1 MSSTLKIATPS
12 AVMNLT
18 AAFIL
23 AACQLA
29 PTPIPSASPPPTF
42 TVIPTAIPTRAPTL
56 PPTPTIPPRSATL
69 CELQQK
75 VDARSDSA
83 VQWREAIEGQSVLVG
98 GGVKTRD
105 EARAR
110 LDISDGT
117 VMRMAANSEFT
128 LTELTPGPREA
139 VTRFKLA
146 LGKLW
151 VALAGTAGE
160 GVFEIETPVGVATVR
175 GSYISVELAED
186 TGQAVVTCLEGECR
200 LTGTTG
206 QATDLSH
213 DQQATIAGAGQ
224 NPSPAQPMEAAQYAD
239 WARNFPEAPAP
250 PLTSILLSPGDGQC
264 SPNTFPAGVVEL
276 TMGVGRWMTPEEA
289 AAAIGDSNPTIT
301 LNGEPVTIHDRT
313 GPERHPGDD
322 PAWGFSVRTYVMLEP
337 GEYTITSQWHW
348 DLVFNCVIEVTGP

>member
-1 MSSTLKIATPS
+1 MRSTLKTTAPS
-12 AVMNLT
+12 AVINVIV
-18 AAFIL
+18 AFIL
-23 AACQLA
+23 CACQSAQTPVPSTSPPPPFTPLPAVIPTLA
-29 PTPIPSASPPPTF
+29 PTP
-42 TVIPTAIPTRAPTL
+42 V
-56 PPTPTIPPRSATL
+56 PTPSVPPRLAVLS
-69 CELQQK
+69 ELQMT
-75 VDARSDSA
+75 VNARSDSEA
-83 VQWREAIEGQSVLVG
+83 QWREAIEGQSVFVG
-98 GGVKTRD
+98 GGVKTGD

-117 VMRMAANSEFT
+117 ILRMAANSEFT
-128 LTELTPGPREA
+128 LTELTAAPTDA

-146 LGKLW
+146 VGKLW
-151 VALAGTAGE
+151 VALTGTAGE
-160 GVFEIETPVGVATVR
+160 GVLEIETPVGVATVR
-175 GSYISVELAED
+175 GSYISVEFAED

-206 QATDLSH
+206 QATDLNH
-213 DQQATIAGAGQ
+213 DQQAEIAGAGQ
-224 NPSPAQPMEAAQYAD
+224 APSPAQPMEAAQYAD

-250 PLTSILLSPGDGQC
+250 PLTSLLLSPGDTQC

-276 TMGVGRWMTPEEA
+276 TMGVGRWMTAEEA

-322 PAWGFSVRTYVMLEP
+322 PAWGFSVRAYVMLEP

-348 DLVFNCVIEVTGP
+348 AEVFTCLITVVSQ